1 MTVGGWIRGPVFDG
15 FFMLNG
21 LWLAPVAI
29 YLGRTESDPNTGLMN
44 DIYLVLTALFWIGH
58 RVSSAHI
65 AYCTTAYRP
74 LLTSQRTRFV
84 WVPLGIVA
92 AVFLFLV
99 PEGGWPWT
107 RTERLTTLVIADFLL
122 ITYHFAS
129 QHYGVLSLY
138 RVRAGQPRTRA
149 AKRLDRT
156 FAFGVGGVLVIV
168 VDSMVGTESF
178 QDFWL
183 HSWVSSN
190 AIENAWGT
198 FTSLATVVVV
208 AATMLLI
215 SMELRTGRASLPRTL
230 YFVSVSLVV
239 LTAFWAHPFVFVVLW
254 TVQHWTGAMGLAL
267 VVARPAPDPGR
278 SPWYRFWH
286 TVNRRPWL
294 LLALLMI
301 GTAVL
306 LPVME
311 VEAVE
316 VGERYSSQ
324 LVPWLAETL
333 AASPIAPVLIAV
345 GFATALLHYQ
355 LDRAVFRLSDLEV
368 RRAVG
373 VALLEREHHDR

>member
-1 MTVGGWIRGPVFDG
+1 VFDG

-29 YLGRTESDPNTGLMN
+29 YLGGTESDPNTGLMN

-107 RTERLTTLVIADFLL
+107 RAERLMTLVIADFLL

-178 QDFWL
+178 QEIWL

-198 FTSLATVVVV
+198 FTNLATVVVV

-215 SMELRTGRASLPRTL
+215 SMELRTGRACLPRTL
-230 YFVSVSLVV
+230 YFISVSLVV
-239 LTAFWAHPFVFVVLW
+239 LTAFWVHPFVFVVLW
-254 TVQHWTGAMGLAL
+254 TVQHWTAAMGLAL

-286 TVNRRPWL
+286 TVNQRPWL

-301 GTAVL
+301 GSAVL